1 MTIILIVIISAK
13 IVSIFLPISSEI
25 GANCLDVVMV
35 MVTIDTIEFEPNAQ
49 DAQAPERGSAG
60 FGIFR
65 TLSQWWMKRSTRA
78 CLADLDEALLKD
90 IGITR
95 HDARKELQKS
105 IYLR

>member
-35 MVTIDTIEFEPNAQ
+35 MVTIDTIEFEPN
-49 DAQAPERGSAG
+49 AQAPERGSAG